1 MMDPADSQ
9 ERADDLALVTN
20 LSLLDLTGSGAA
32 SHSRAPETPRKLE
45 MQAQIRHLQEQLAA
59 QQAVLEEETAARK
72 AAQDEAKSANE
83 AAAAKQAVL
92 DAKQAELKE
101 AQDEAKSANEAAAAK
116 QAVLD
121 AKQAELD
128 EEMRNGM
135 FRDLELQ
142 KKIEEL
148 KLFKINPRSLILSA
162 LPEVDDISS
171 LKSSTSRA
179 AERVKVTVVKPLHGF
194 KKMQGEFTVSILA
207 DLERREDVHNIP
219 PGTLRDGMH
228 RAGSEQDLNS
238 ILDYTAFFS
247 LNRLLDDVTC
257 SSVAK
262 GKFPYNADGAIY
274 LTKELELM
282 LLCEFKRHNLTVYG
296 LDLVLNCN
304 IKMNDR
310 DNREVSLDSLD
321 AVQQLVGYMILAKL
335 RYGILTT
342 YQYWWVVELCDN
354 GEVLISE
361 AYCWSDTG
369 EYSVQAMLHYVVH
382 LARTSRGKF
391 STPVLPPVLSP
402 RAKKDQPDSGGGGGG
417 DDKENQG
424 FNGQGRKGG
433 SSSGSKGKG
442 KGGQASKVGGGKSA
456 CDASG
461 GHRNAASLEFL
472 RYLAENKNQI
482 TFQARLATGGSCGA
496 GRLAAIK
503 AYDTEEARDREVARH
518 RRLRGLLGM
527 PRVLKERL
535 ELEWSE
541 AEERRVHAFVL
552 EWVGPEDAGGARFGG
567 ARAAPLPVHGL
578 KQVREVLG
586 GMHRCGVAHGDLHE
600 DNLVWDAAAGR
611 AYVVDLSLGSTR
623 GEADFVAECHE
634 DMACVD
640 RMLASARAR
649 DSDAS
654 AARLVR

>member
-1 MMDPADSQ
+1 
-9 ERADDLALVTN
+9 
-20 LSLLDLTGSGAA
+20 
-32 SHSRAPETPRKLE
+32 

-59 QQAVLEEETAARK
+59 NEKIANETAAAKQAELDEETAARKAAQAELDAKQAELDEETAARK
-72 AAQDEAKSANE
+72 AAQDEAKLANE
-83 AAAAKQAVL
+83 AAAAQQAAL
-92 DAKQAELKE
+92 NK
-101 AQDEAKSANEAAAAK
+101 
-116 QAVLD
+116 
-121 AKQAELD
+121 
-128 EEMRNGM
+128 EMRKGL

-142 KKIEEL
+142 KTIEEL
-148 KLFKINPRSLILSA
+148 RLFKINPRSLILSA

-194 KKMQGEFTVSILA
+194 KNMQREYTLSILA
-207 DLERREDVHNIP
+207 DLELREDVHNIP
-219 PGTLRDGMH
+219 PGTLRDGMR

-262 GKFPYNADGAIY
+262 GRFPYDADGAIY
-274 LTKELELM
+274 LTKELELL
-282 LLCEFKRHNLTVYG
+282 LLCELKRHNLTVYG

-321 AVQQLVGYMILAKL
+321 AVQQLIGYMILAKL

-369 EYSVQAMLHYVVH
+369 ECSVQAMLHYVVH

-417 DDKENQG
+417 EEDDKENQG
-424 FNGQGRKGG
+424 SNGQGRKGG

-461 GHRNAASLEFL
+461 GHRNAASFDFL
-472 RYLAENKNQI
+472 RYLMEHKDRI

-518 RRLRGLLGM
+518 RRLRGLRGM

-567 ARAAPLPVHGL
+567 ARAVPLPVHGL
-578 KQVREVLG
+578 EQVREALG
-586 GMHRCGVAHGDLHE
+586 EMHRRGVAHGDLHE

-623 GEADFVAECHE
+623 GGADFVAECHE
-634 DMACVD
+634 DMACVN
-640 RMLASARAR
+640 RMLASALAR
-649 DSDAS
+649 DAS